1 MIAGVLGRARG
12 FPSGFPIVLLVLFGS
27 PVEAGPPTLDECDA
41 RVQRAPAEPGSY
53 YCYVTT
59 AQATGEFRD
68 ATRRL
73 EAFYQLHPDRHRA
86 LLARALIAQMADEDR
101 AEALLTEAAEK
112 TEQAGDRWGV
122 VYARTSLGKLL
133 STRGRPEA
141 ARSQLDR
148 ALEVAEASNDPI
160 MWAHAATVH
169 AYGGERRADWG
180 RELSLLRRAETL
192 VFPDGPDYL
201 KSWVLSGLGEVYWHL
216 GDYQRALRIYE
227 RELKLLEKTGD
238 SFTAAVSKTNI
249 ADTCQ
254 QLWTRGE
261 LPLDRCRSLAQEALE
276 AAIRG
281 GNRGMAAAARVA
293 LASLSEGREAIAQYR
308 QALAASRSYQ
318 TRLDALLPMA
328 KQTHVLGSEH
338 REEAWRIWRQAE
350 ALARAA
356 ADPVQ
361 SARVLVLRA
370 ELISEEGR
378 HEEAIAA
385 YREALAAIERIR
397 DLQAEDSLRARVF
410 AAWLASYYRFSDYLL
425 GTLGQSTRPERSL
438 EVAFHTVER
447 MRARLLLDRLDA
459 ARATLPP
466 RGHPLHASRREV
478 LTRIAAVQKELMD
491 PQLAPERR
499 SQALAELEKLE
510 AAEAAARDRIA
521 REDPRFG
528 ALRSPEIPRLDDLKA
543 ALRDDQALLS
553 YQLWDR
559 PPALEEARRTWQRGG
574 SWVWVIRR
582 EGVRAFRVPAS
593 ALLEEKVAMFVG
605 LIENRD
611 GSEAVPA
618 ASLFGDLLEEALQ
631 ELPPS
636 VTELII
642 VPDGP
647 LHRLP
652 FAALRPS
659 PGDPPLATRF
669 GITSV
674 PSATMWMRWGARA
687 GAARG
692 GRALAF
698 ADPEIG
704 RDEAAGFR
712 DADPWIEGLRQ
723 GRLPSARR
731 EAQALVGGLGGGLVR
746 SGPEASEGY
755 LKQADLGPFGML
767 LFAAH
772 AVVDNQNPERSAVLL
787 ARGGAQEDGLLQVR
801 EIVDLD
807 LKDRVV
813 VLSSCRSAL
822 GEQLQGEG
830 ILGLAHGFFQAG
842 ARGVIGSLWMLR
854 DEEAAALVARLAG
867 EVARGRSLSA
877 ALVAAQRSLIDEG
890 APAAS
895 WAGLVVLGDGA
906 LVLVPGGPHRASRTA
921 WWLAG
926 LAGVAALALG
936 VLLRSRGRLR
946 V

>member
-1 MIAGVLGRARG
+1 MSTAVLGWARG
-12 FPSGFPIVLLVLFGS
+12 FRSGFPIVLLVFFGS
-27 PVEAGPPTLDECDA
+27 PVEAGAPTLDECDG
-41 RVQRAPAEPGSY
+41 RVRRAPAEPGSY
-53 YCYVTT
+53 NCYVKT

-68 ATRRL
+68 AARRL

-86 LLARALIAQMADEDR
+86 LLARALIAQMAGEDR

-112 TEQAGDRWGV
+112 TERAGDRWGV
-122 VYARTSLGKLL
+122 VYARTSLGRLL
-133 STRGRPEA
+133 SIRGRPEA
-141 ARSQLDR
+141 ARSEFDR

-201 KSWVLSGLGEVYWHL
+201 KSWVLSGLGEVYWNL

-227 RELKLLEKTGD
+227 RELELLEQTGD
-238 SFTAAVSKTNI
+238 RFTAAVPKTNI
-249 ADTCQ
+249 ALLCR
-254 QLWTRGE
+254 QLWTAE
-261 LPLDRCRSLAQEALE
+261 LPLHRCRDLAREALE

-281 GNRGMAAAARVA
+281 GNRDMAAVARVV

-318 TRLDALLPMA
+318 TRLEALVPMA
-328 KQTHVLGSEH
+328 NETHALGPEH
-338 REEAWRIWRQAE
+338 REEAWRIWGQAA

-356 ADPVQ
+356 ADRVQ
-361 SARVLVLRA
+361 SAKVLVLRA

-425 GTLGQSTRPERSL
+425 ETLDQSTRPERSL
-438 EVAFHTVER
+438 ELAFHTVER

-459 ARATLPP
+459 AGATLPP

-499 SQALAELEKLE
+499 SQALAELGKLE
-510 AAEAAARDRIA
+510 AAEAVVRDRIA

-528 ALRSPEIPRLDDLKA
+528 ALRSPEIPRLDDVKA

-559 PPALEEARRTWQRGG
+559 PAALEEARRRWQRGG

-582 EGVRAFRVPAS
+582 EGVRAFPVPAS
-593 ALLEEKVAMFVG
+593 TLLEEKVAMFVG

-618 ASLFGDLLEEALQ
+618 ASLFDDLLDEALR
-631 ELPPS
+631 ELPAA

-652 FAALRPS
+652 FAALRSS

-712 DADPWIEGLRQ
+712 NADPWIEGLRQ

-731 EAQALVGGLGGGLVR
+731 EAQALVESLGGGLVR
-746 SGPEASEGY
+746 SGSEASEGN
-755 LKQADLGPFGML
+755 LKQADLDPFRML
-767 LFAAH
+767 VFAAH
-772 AVVDNQNPERSAVLL
+772 AVVDNQHPERSAVLL

-801 EIVDLD
+801 EIIDLD

-830 ILGLAHGFFQAG
+830 ILGLAHAFFQAG
-842 ARGVIGSLWMLR
+842 ARAVVASLWMLR
-854 DEEAAALVARLAG
+854 DEEAAVLVTRLAG

-877 ALVAAQRSLIDEG
+877 ALAAAQRSLIDEG

-895 WAGLVVLGDGA
+895 WAGLVVLGDGE
-906 LVLVPGGPHRASRTA
+906 LVPVPGGRSLWSRTA
-921 WWLAG
+921 RWLAG
-926 LAGVAALALG
+926 GLAGLAALALG
-936 VLLRSRGRLR
+936 VLLWSRGRLR
-946 V
+946 G